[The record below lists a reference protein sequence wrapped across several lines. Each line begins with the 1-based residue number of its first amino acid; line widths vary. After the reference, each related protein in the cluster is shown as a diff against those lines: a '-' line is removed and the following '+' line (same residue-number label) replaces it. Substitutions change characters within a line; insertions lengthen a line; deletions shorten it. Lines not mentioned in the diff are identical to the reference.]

1 MAFEKAKVIK
11 AAEKFLAQG
20 KISAAIKEY
29 RQIIEHDD
37 ADLTTL
43 NMLGDLLARAGE
55 KEEAVTCFL
64 RIAEHYRE
72 QEFRL
77 KAIAMYRKIE
87 KLKPRDPATAK
98 ELGDLYA
105 AQGLIADAR
114 TQYLVVA
121 DAYTRAGNN
130 KQTLKVLHRI
140 ADLDPH
146 NTDIRLKLAQ
156 GYLKEGMLVDAAKAY
171 SEAANRLFEN
181 SEFEKSLTAYS
192 KTLELRPH
200 DKVALK
206 GLVSAHAALGTA
218 DDAAELLEKAV
229 AETPD
234 DPELI
239 SMLAQAYIEAEDAAG
254 AERATAMLMS
264 EDASN
269 YRRYIEV
276 AQLYLKL
283 SQEDEVARILGIIIE
298 PMLAGREENDLLE
311 LVNELLARNPEHVAG
326 LRLLARIHW
335 WQRDMEKLRAVLE
348 RLAESAE
355 AAGLAEDE
363 RYALTQLVR
372 LAPDEQRY
380 LERLNML
387 GGVLEHVAE
396 EEQLQGDPALKTV
409 PSFEGFA
416 IVGETK
422 PPTAPAGESSE
433 FEWNSVAEEAAPR
446 AEVSFADLNEAGVTA
461 EVGSQG
467 KVPADPM
474 LADPFASGVE
484 SAEGSGPTATEQPV
498 AGKERGP
505 GSVKA
510 MMHQELESVD
520 FYLAQ
525 GYADIALDTLA
536 LLERQFGSHPE
547 IDSRRER
554 LKANQLEPRAGG
566 VGPVPESGDTG
577 LPLKGDS
584 EIDIAF
590 GDIEIGQS
598 LSETEV
604 GQSPAVTAPAPVGS
618 GIDSGL
624 AEIFEEFRM
633 EAEGESA
640 SSNEDYETHYNMA
653 TAYKEMDLLDEA
665 IREFQTATGLTG
677 SADGT
682 TRYFQC
688 CNMLGHCFVQKGMP
702 QAAVLWFKK
711 GLDAPGRS
719 AEEYKAL
726 QYELGT
732 AYEEMGDLTSAVA
745 AFTEVYGVDVS
756 YRDIA
761 DKLES
766 LQARVATE
774 TKKKRK

>member
-29 RQIIEHDD
+29 RQIIAHDD

-64 RIAEHYRE
+64 RIAEHFRE

-121 DAYTRAGNN
+121 DAYTHAGEN

-140 ADLDPH
+140 ADLDPQ
-146 NTDIRLKLAQ
+146 NTEVRLKLAQ
-156 GYLKEGMLVDAAKAY
+156 GYFKENMLADAAKAY
-171 SEAANRLFEN
+171 SDAANRLYEN
-181 SEFEKSLTAYS
+181 SQFEQSLAAYS

-200 DKVALK
+200 DLVALK

-229 AETPD
+229 ADTPD

-239 SMLAQAYIEAEDAAG
+239 SMLAQAYIDAEDAPG
-254 AERATAMLMS
+254 AERATGLLMS
-264 EDASN
+264 ADASN

-276 AQLYLKL
+276 AKLYLKL
-283 SQEDEVARILGIIIE
+283 GQEDEAARILGNIIE

-335 WQRDMEKLRAVLE
+335 WQRDMDKLRGVLE

-355 AAGLAEDE
+355 AAGLTEDE

-372 LAPDEQRY
+372 LAPEEQPF
-380 LERLNML
+380 LDRLNML
-387 GGVLEHVAE
+387 GGVLEDVADAE
-396 EEQLQGDPALKTV
+396 LLHSDPALRAV

-416 IVGETK
+416 IVGDTE
-422 PPTAPAGESSE
+422 PGGPHAPAAATSE
-433 FEWNSVAEEAAPR
+433 FEWNSVAEEGAAP
-446 AEVSFADLNEAGVTA
+446 AGVSFADLNETEGTG

-467 KVPADPM
+467 IASADPM
-474 LADPFASGVE
+474 LADPFAAEVAALDRAE
-484 SAEGSGPTATEQPV
+484 PSATGDRAPTSP
-498 AGKERGP
+498 
-505 GSVKA
+505 KA
-510 MMHQELESVD
+510 MMNHELESVD

-525 GYADIALDTLA
+525 GYSDIALDTLE

-547 IDSRRER
+547 IDSRREK
-554 LKANQLEPRAGG
+554 LKAKQLEPQTAGLES
-566 VGPVPESGDTG
+566 VSESSETGPPLQG
-577 LPLKGDS
+577 LDL
-584 EIDIAF
+584 DIAF
-590 GDIEIGQS
+590 GDIEITQPIGES
-598 LSETEV
+598 EV
-604 GQSPAVTAPAPVGS
+604 GTEESPAVSAPVPVGS

-640 SSNEDYETHYNMA
+640 SSNEDYETHYNMG

-688 CNMLGHCFVQKGMP
+688 CNMLGHCFVQKKLP

-711 GLDAPGRS
+711 GLDAPGRTADQS
-719 AEEYKAL
+719 KAL
-726 QYELGT
+726 QYELGS

-761 DKLES
+761 DRLES
-766 LQARVATE
+766 LQTRVATE
-774 TKKKRK
+774 KKKRK